1 MYQGGDSFSSLGCNK
16 DERYNGE
23 STYITIIISIG
34 IITITV
40 NIITLGS
47 SGEWKPGS
55 YVAVVT
61 FVTLALALVIG
72 TAYDIFIRVVYI
84 QTRQLQSL
92 LYSCLNCLRFGDRS
106 LLRDP
111 FSKELI
117 SFLSFSQMKVKKWNL
132 INS

>member
-72 TAYDIFIRVVYI
+72 TAYDIFIRVVYE
-84 QTRQLQSL
+84 L
-92 LYSCLNCLRFGDRS
+92 
-106 LLRDP
+106 
-111 FSKELI
+111 FSDVGEIRVWFASKILTPCR
-117 SFLSFSQMKVKKWNL
+117 MH
-132 INS
+132 

>member
-34 IITITV
+34 IITTTV

-92 LYSCLNCLRFGDRS
+92 ERALG
-106 LLRDP
+106 LLLADGAPTVGRGKT
-111 FSKELI
+111 F
-117 SFLSFSQMKVKKWNL
+117 
-132 INS
+132 

>member
-1 MYQGGDSFSSLGCNK
+1 MVGPLDFK
-16 DERYNGE
+16 
-23 STYITIIISIG
+23 TIIIFILI
-34 IITITV
+34 IITVTI
-40 NIITLGS
+40 IALITLGS

-92 LYSCLNCLRFGDRS
+92 LYSYLHTLFKVWRQI
-106 LLRDP
+106 P
-111 FSKELI
+111 FA
-117 SFLSFSQMKVKKWNL
+117 
-132 INS
+132 